1 LFEFMGLAVAVINS
15 SFLTLFLLQVWKYSR
30 NDKFPK
36 MFLTKIVQKDIIIPI
51 GVSTAS
57 EGGCHHCSSSE
68 LGKIIVRIKFKK
80 LLFFNGDEM
89 MKSLR
94 KKSKGRYL
102 RKGLI
107 YFLSWCLV
115 VNTFLPAAMAEV
127 VLAPDGVING
137 TITVDP
143 LGGGTTQ
150 SMTANNGAI
159 GHFSDF
165 DIAAGH
171 TVTLSQTGGPNPNA
185 LFRVFSGDGTQILG
199 QFDANGNVFLV
210 DPAGI
215 VFGPE
220 SVINVNQLV
229 ASSLD
234 ISDGDFLDLDNQ
246 YEFVAGD
253 GDIGAVVNNGTIN
266 AAVGAALIGRQ
277 VLNTGTIATG
287 EGGFVVMV
295 AGDRVLLSEVASD
308 VLVEMNSVAVP
319 EEGEGEVINDGEIT
333 APEGTVVMAAGDV
346 FASALELPKVS
357 GGNGRVE
364 QNGVVDVDGIDN
376 DGGNV
381 SLTASDEVVLAA
393 GSLTSANAGTDSD
406 AGLVVAHSTNRTT
419 VEAGAQIEATGGHEP
434 TTAGFEDVVDKTVEI
449 TGDYVNFAGDI
460 DASATDGKRGKI
472 VIDALNIDVLNGAM
486 PVDPPDNT
494 VYEQWIEDQTHK
506 NNSTDVELVAH
517 AKEDGH
523 VLVGTL
529 ADHELTCGSGDI
541 VLRTKY
547 DTGGIAIFG
556 DTAIHTT
563 DGGNVY
569 MLAGEDGITVGDIT
583 TDVPS
588 SDKVTEPGKIRLLTT
603 NGGEIS
609 KGNITTGNL
618 SVDGGSYVEISV
630 IADGDLT
637 VNGDVHTG
645 TNQVPSDTQE
655 IGQARSCLVSEH
667 GSVLINGEVQVEAHG
682 KDYSTADIHIDAGQD
697 VTINLDGGQI
707 RAYAKTSQSGP
718 ADASVKIHAGMDIE
732 GPGNI
737 LITDDGENQT
747 TRSDAIYLY
756 TKAGG
761 VPDSA
766 TISANGEPEDSTVVT
781 DGDAEATL
789 DINEDQD
796 PALCKECP
804 TPPGLIPPLDPWAY
818 VTHMGT
824 TTSGDV
830 LTDDTLTILD
840 YTEPMHGTLILNE
853 NGEYEYTPEPGF
865 VGQDRFAYQAIT
877 EDEVETDWV
886 EVTIDIINELP
897 VTDPTAASEH
907 MGVPII
913 DVLNAA
919 DVSDGLAKDDLTI
932 EIVTGPE
939 HGDITFEWD
948 NDSEQ
953 WFYTYTPE
961 ADAEGE
967 YFAGTETITYSV
979 TDGQLDGE
987 GNPIVII
994 GTVEINLLN
1003 NPPVQTNDTVTVGQ
1017 NETVIIDVLAND
1029 YDPDHPEYMDEL
1041 VVVQDTITVQHG
1053 ELILNDDNTFT
1064 YIPDPG
1070 YVGQD
1075 SFTYA
1080 VKDGQDGQELVW
1092 TTVVIWVYNALFI
1105 PAAPLG
1111 EPLSVEV
1118 SGCPSLVQW
1127 VAAELGTNQE
1137 EVQIWVAKALASP
1150 GNIQPCDACEDL
1162 KEAATILQ
1170 DVEGTRVAA
1179 LAEVI
1184 NEFASSDAPPTEEQ
1198 MASIAN
1204 AIANDIE
1211 GNIQYAA
1218 AGEYLDALAKYVGVL
1233 GEMGF
1238 TTDQALQF
1246 ATDHYVD
1253 NLVEAEEVGVAAY
1266 VASSLAAMGG
1276 SE

>member
-1 LFEFMGLAVAVINS
+1 LELAQHLRGDVIIALHQS
-15 SFLTLFLLQVWKYSR
+15 WAEYCK
-30 NDKFPK
+30 DKN
-36 MFLTKIVQKDIIIPI
+36 Q
-51 GVSTAS
+51 
-57 EGGCHHCSSSE
+57 
-68 LGKIIVRIKFKK
+68 K
-80 LLFFNGDEM
+80 LLFCNGDEM

-94 KKSKGRYL
+94 NKFKGRYL

-115 VNTFLPAAMAEV
+115 VNTFLPAAMAV
-127 VLAPDGVING
+127 VSPAPGALPSGGSVPDGY
-137 TITVDP
+137 
-143 LGGGTTQ
+143 GG
-150 SMTANNGAI
+150 
-159 GHFSDF
+159 
-165 DIAAGH
+165 
-171 TVTLSQTGGPNPNA
+171 V
-185 LFRVFSGDGTQILG
+185 G
-199 QFDANGNVFLV
+199 QFDYDTLGELHVRNVAEKTIINWDNFDIGSDALTQFHQLGNNPVVLNRVNDGYATGIFGTLQANGSVFIV
-210 DPAGI
+210 NPAGV
-215 VFGPE
+215 VFGPD
-220 SVINVNQLV
+220 SQFINVTQLV
-229 ASSLD
+229 ASTLN
-234 ISDGDFLDLDNQ
+234 ITNENFDNGI
-246 YEFVAGD
+246 YEFAGD
-253 GDIGAVVNNGTIN
+253 IEGKDVYERLGVTNNSSDMYAEEG
-266 AAVGAALIGRQ
+266 VALIGRKI
-277 VLNTGTIATG
+277 LNTGTISTA
-287 EGGFVVMV
+287 EGGFVIMA
-295 AGDRVLLSEVASD
+295 AGDRVLLSEEASN
-308 VLVEMNSVAVP
+308 VLVEMNSVADP

-333 APEGTVVMAAGDV
+333 AEAGIVVMASGDV

-364 QNGVVDVDGIDN
+364 QNGVIDVDGVDT

-381 SLTASDEVVLAA
+381 SLTAADEVVLSS

-406 AGLVVAHSTNRTT
+406 AGLVVVHSINRTT
-419 VEAGAQIEATGGHEP
+419 VESGAQIQATGGHEP

-449 TGDYVNFAGDI
+449 TGDYVNFAGDV

-472 VIDALNIDVLNGAM
+472 VIDALNIDVLNGVM

-494 VYEQWIEDQTHK
+494 VYEQWIEQQTHLDS
-506 NNSTDVELVAH
+506 STDVELVAH
-517 AKEDGH
+517 AREDGY

-529 ADHELTCGSGDI
+529 ADHELTVGSGDI

-547 DTGGIAIFG
+547 DTGGIAVFG

-603 NGGEIS
+603 NGGES
-609 KGNITTGNL
+609 NKGNITTGNL

-667 GSVLINGEVQVEAHG
+667 GSVVINGEVQVEAHG

-697 VTINLDGGQI
+697 VTINLDGGQV

-718 ADASVKIHAGMDIE
+718 ADASVKIHAGMDID

-766 TISANGEPEDSTVVT
+766 EISANGDPEDSTVET

-796 PALCKECP
+796 PTVCKECP

-824 TTSGDV
+824 ITSGDV
-830 LTDDTLTILD
+830 LTDDTLTIID
-840 YTEPMHGTLILNE
+840 HTEPTHGMLDINYET
-853 NGEYEYTPEPGF
+853 GEYEYTPEPGF

-886 EVTIDIINELP
+886 EVTIDIINKLP

-907 MGVPII
+907 MGIPIT
-913 DVLNAA
+913 DVLNTA
-919 DVSDGLAKDDLTI
+919 DVDDGLAIDDLTI
-932 EIVTGPE
+932 EIVDGPE
-939 HGDITFEWD
+939 YGNIEFEWD
-948 NDSEQ
+948 SDSEQ
-953 WFYTYTPE
+953 WIYTYTPE

-987 GNPIVII
+987 GNPIEIL
-994 GTVEINLLN
+994 GTVEINLIN
-1003 NPPVQTNDTVTVGQ
+1003 NPPVQSDDTVTTNPGESIV
-1017 NETVIIDVLAND
+1017 IDVLIND

-1041 VVVQDTITVQHG
+1041 VVVQDSVVPQHG
-1053 ELILNDDNTFT
+1053 QLILNDDNTFT

-1070 YVGQD
+1070 YVGID
-1075 SFTYA
+1075 TFTYA

-1092 TTVVIWVYNALFI
+1092 TTVTIWVNNAQFI
-1105 PAAPLG
+1105 PVAPLG
-1111 EPLSVEV
+1111 EPISVEV
-1118 SGCPSLVQW
+1118 SGCPALIQW
-1127 VAAELGTNQE
+1127 VAAELGTDQKT
-1137 EVQIWVAKALASP
+1137 VQIWVAKALASP
-1150 GNIQPCDACEDL
+1150 GDIQPCDACGDL
-1162 KEAATILQ
+1162 KQAAAILQ
-1170 DVEGTRVAA
+1170 DIDGTRVAA

-1184 NEFASSDAPPTEEQ
+1184 GEFASSDAPPTEEQ
-1198 MASIAN
+1198 MASIAD

-1211 GNIQYAA
+1211 GNVQYAA
-1218 AGEYLDALAKYVGVL
+1218 AGEYLDALAKYVGIL
-1233 GEMGF
+1233 ISQMGF
-1238 TTDQALQF
+1238 TADESVQF
-1246 ATDHYVD
+1246 ATNNYVD
-1253 NLVEAEEVGVAAY
+1253 NLVEAENIGVAAY
-1266 VASSLAAMGG
+1266 VAARLAALGG